1 MSIRELNRSDY
12 NELAKFLSI
21 FATPNLPVKTYQKKF
36 KIWWDINTHCDK
48 SDLLGWVIVDENEEP
63 GNQIKGFMG
72 NIPRKY
78 KIGGKII
85 KTANATSWFVN
96 PKYRKQAIF
105 LMYAYLK
112 QKTDL
117 LVNSTSGAMS
127 EPIFKQ
133 VGFTDFAIT
142 HKSFLSISNKKFLQH
157 FLEKKLSSNYS
168 IKIIS
173 LLLFPIFLFYNFFSN
188 FFSESLELK
197 DCDQIAFK
205 NNEIEFLDISWL
217 KSEGFN
223 IKLHEITK
231 HGTPV
236 DYIVSQYVK
245 NPVNE
250 LNYIQILYSNLY
262 NLRYLNSIKSEL
274 IRAHQNESDFI
285 MISNCKNVGWIFTGF
300 IDISRFIHTTCFAM
314 GDKINLLSNKHC
326 SSIFGEKGFMIWN

>member
-1 MSIRELNRSDY
+1 MSIRELNRNDY

-21 FATPNLPVKTYQKKF
+21 FAAPNLPVETYQKKF
-36 KIWWDINTHCDK
+36 KIWWDLNTHCED
-48 SDLLGWVIVDENEEP
+48 SDLLGWVIVDENEKP

-78 KIGGKII
+78 KIEGKII

-96 PKYRKQAIF
+96 PEYRKQAIF
-105 LMYAYLK
+105 LMFAYLK
-112 QKTDL
+112 QKSDL
-117 LVNSTSGAMS
+117 LVNSTSGDMS

-133 VGFTDFAIT
+133 VGFTNFAIT
-142 HKSFLSISNKKFLQH
+142 HKSFLLISNRKSLKH
-157 FLEKKLSSNYS
+157 FLRKKLSNNYL
-168 IKIIS
+168 IELIS
-173 LLLFPIFLFYNFFSN
+173 LLLYPICFFYNLFSS

-197 DCDQIAFK
+197 ECDKIVFK
-205 NNEIEFLDISWL
+205 NNEIEFLDILWL
-217 KSEGFN
+217 KSDGFN

-231 HGTPV
+231 HDTHV
-236 DYIVSQYVK
+236 DYIVSQYVQ

-274 IRAHQNESDFI
+274 ISAHQKESDFI
-285 MISNCKNVGWIFTGF
+285 MISNCKNVGWILTGF
-300 IDISRFIHTTCFAM
+300 IDISRYIHTTCFAM
-314 GDKINLLSNKHC
+314 GDQIKLLNNKHC